1 MSKKFAPIFIT
12 VLLCLINAL
21 MLYGFSFKAIISD
34 VLIVKIIGVIFAI
47 GIIWVI
53 IALIVNLIRRLDELK
68 EENEDDLSKY

>member
-12 VLLCLINAL
+12 VLLCLINVL
-21 MLYGFSFKAIISD
+21 MLYGFSFNAIISGIL
-34 VLIVKIIGVIFAI
+34 VVQIIGVIFAI